1 MPTPPET
8 GSATRQ
14 PRHTHAAPASS
25 PTELRKPAWVAVL
38 KRAVREFRHDQVSD
52 RAAALTY
59 FGVLAIFPAI
69 LVLVSI
75 LGLIGQHNAQRVLDN
90 LDNITPGGVHS
101 FLRTII
107 EQVQGKQGAAG
118 IAAVAGIVIALWSAS
133 GYVAAFMRAANVIYG
148 APEGRPIWWKAPV
161 RVGTTLALAVMLI
174 VAVVIVVVT
183 GPIARQ
189 VGGAIGMGDVAVT
202 VWDIAKW
209 PVLIILVSIMLSLLY
224 WATPNIKQPGFRWI
238 TPGGVLAVLIWLV
251 VSGLF
256 AVYVSFSGS
265 YNRTYGSLATVIVFL
280 VWLWL
285 TNIAILLGLEFNAE
299 LERQRL
305 VQAGL
310 PEDVDPYLP
319 LRAKHKLDDLETRR
333 AEEAERMRQ
342 AHLPEDRD
350 GR

>member
-1 MPTPPET
+1 MPAPPENDS
-8 GSATRQ
+8 SAPT
-14 PRHTHAAPASS
+14 AAPGRARAPSS
-25 PTELRKPAWVAVL
+25 PTGVPKPGWRAVL
-38 KRAVREFRHDQVSD
+38 KRAVREFKHDQVTD

-75 LGLIGQHNAQRVLDN
+75 LGLIGQHNAQKVLNN
-90 LDNITPGGVHS
+90 LDTLTPGGVHS
-101 FLRTII
+101 FLRTVI

-118 IAAVAGIVIALWSAS
+118 IAAAAGIVVALWSAS
-133 GYVAAFMRAANVIYG
+133 GYVAAFMRAANTIYG

-161 RVGTTLALAVMLI
+161 RVGTTLALAVML
-174 VAVVIVVVT
+174 VAAAVMVVVT
-183 GPIARQ
+183 GPIAKQ

-202 VWDIAKW
+202 VWDITKW
-209 PVLIILVSIMLSLLY
+209 PVLVVLVSIMLSLLY

-238 TPGGVLAVLIWLV
+238 TPGGVLAVLIWLA

-265 YNRTYGSLATVIVFL
+265 YNKTYGSLATVIVFL

-285 TNIAILLGLEFNAE
+285 TNIASLLGLEFNAE
-299 LERQRL
+299 AERQRL

-310 PEDVDPYLP
+310 PDDVDPYLP
-319 LRAKHKLDDLETRR
+319 LRSKHKLDDVETRR
-333 AEEAERMRQ
+333 AAEAEHARRV
-342 AHLPEDRD
+342 HLREEP
-350 GR
+350 